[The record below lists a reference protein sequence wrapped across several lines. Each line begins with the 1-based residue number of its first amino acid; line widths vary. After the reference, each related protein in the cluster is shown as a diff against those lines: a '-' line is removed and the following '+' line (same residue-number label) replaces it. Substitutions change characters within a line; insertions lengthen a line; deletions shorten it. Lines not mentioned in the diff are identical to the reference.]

1 MTPNTASSNA
11 NRRPLKSRDHP
22 LAKRLA
28 AWLVTKKVNPDT
40 LSVFSIVFA
49 GVGAVSL
56 YWSAVPWAL
65 LACALGIQLRLACN
79 LLDGMVAI
87 EGGRQSAIG
96 ALYNEI
102 PDRIAD
108 SVLIVALGYAVGL
121 PGLGW
126 FGALAA
132 ALTAY
137 LRTLGGALGLGQDFR
152 GPMAKPQRM
161 ATMTLACVAG
171 ALETAWFGTNY
182 CLVIAAWVI
191 ALGSVWTCYR
201 RTAAMAQQLRTP

>member
-22 LAKRLA
+22 LAKHLA

-40 LSVFSIVFA
+40 ISVFSIVFA

-108 SVLIVALGYAVGL
+108 SLLIVALGYAIGL

-126 FGALAA
+126 
-132 ALTAY
+132 
-137 LRTLGGALGLGQDFR
+137 
-152 GPMAKPQRM
+152 P
-161 ATMTLACVAG
+161 
-171 ALETAWFGTNY
+171 
-182 CLVIAAWVI
+182 
-191 ALGSVWTCYR
+191 
-201 RTAAMAQQLRTP
+201 

>member
-1 MTPNTASSNA
+1 MIA
-11 NRRPLKSRDHP
+11 NSDSTHRRPLKSRTHP
-22 LAKRLA
+22 IAQRTA
-28 AWLVTKKVNPDT
+28 AWLVTQGGNPNT
-40 LSVFSIVFA
+40 ISVFSILFA

-65 LACALGIQLRLACN
+65 LACALCIQLRLACN

-87 EGGRQSAIG
+87 EGGRQTAIG
-96 ALYNEI
+96 PLYNEI

-108 SVLIVALGYAVGL
+108 SLLIVALGYAIGL

-137 LRTLGGALGLGQDFR
+137 LRTLGCALGLGQDFR

-171 ALETAWFGTNY
+171 TLEAAWFGTNY
-182 CLVIAAWVI
+182 CLVSAAWVI

-201 RTAAMAQQLRTP
+201 RTAALAQQLGTP